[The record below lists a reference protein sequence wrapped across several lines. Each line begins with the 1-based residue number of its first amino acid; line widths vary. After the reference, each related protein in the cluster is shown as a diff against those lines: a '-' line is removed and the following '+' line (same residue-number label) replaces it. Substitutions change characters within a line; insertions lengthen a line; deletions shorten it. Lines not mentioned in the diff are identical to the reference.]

1 LPKSAYGHASGT
13 TTRAAPKALTA
24 SLLPA
29 SEWKGTIV
37 FEKRAAVF
45 LYALSPVHMGAG
57 SAIGVIDNPIQRERH
72 TNHPCF
78 AGSGIKGAL
87 RHGFKTLGGD
97 AKLIDLLFGPSS
109 EGDREALHA
118 GAVSFGDAQL
128 VAFPVRSLRNGYV
141 YASCPQ
147 SLARTKRLLVMVG
160 IDHRWRIPPV
170 GEGQCALPDA
180 PSLLSDQSK
189 LHLEVFEYANVPE
202 HAAAVKAIAA
212 DLAAAAVPADEGFE
226 YFKEKLEKHLVV
238 LSDTDF
244 GYFAEHATLVEPH
257 VRINESTGTADEG
270 GLFYTENLPP
280 ESLLVAP
287 LLASQTR
294 TGKGPDSE
302 IPAEHVIAKVKNVL
316 NGQVL
321 QIGGD
326 ATTGRGLVKARVVE
340 A

>member
-1 LPKSAYGHASGT
+1 LQPIEQKDRT
-13 TTRAAPKALTA
+13 
-24 SLLPA
+24 
-29 SEWKGTIV
+29 V

-72 TNHPCF
+72 TQHPCF
-78 AGSGIKGAL
+78 AGSGIKGAI
-87 RHGFKTLGGD
+87 RHGFVALKGEPELTKG
-97 AKLIDLLFGPSS
+97 LFGPAS
-109 EGDREALHA
+109 EGDRTALHA

-141 YASCPQ
+141 YATCPQ
-147 SLARTKRLLVMVG
+147 ALARTKRLLGMVG
-160 IDHRWRIPPV
+160 LDKRWSIPQV
-170 GEGQCALPDA
+170 GEGECALANPKE
-180 PSLLSDQSK
+180 LLSDQNK
-189 LHLEVFEYANVPE
+189 LHLEVFEYSDSARG
-202 HAAAVKAIAA
+202 AATVREIAG
-212 DLAAAAVPADEGFE
+212 DLAAMAVPADDGFE
-226 YFKEKLEKHLVV
+226 YFRDKLAKHLVV

-257 VRINESTGTADEG
+257 VRIEDKTGTASEG

-280 ESLLVAP
+280 ESILVAP

-294 TGKGPDSE
+294 TGNGRDNE
-302 IPAEHVIAKVKNVL
+302 LPAEIVIAKIKNVL
-316 NGQVL
+316 QGRVL